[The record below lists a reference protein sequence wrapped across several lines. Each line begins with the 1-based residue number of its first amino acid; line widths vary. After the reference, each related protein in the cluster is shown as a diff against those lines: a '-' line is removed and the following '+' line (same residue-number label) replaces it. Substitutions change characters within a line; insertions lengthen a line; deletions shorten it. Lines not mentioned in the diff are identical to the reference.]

1 MKKTNLLL
9 VFLCA
14 ILVAAPRGGGALRH
28 KGAAAATGIA
38 FLLPPAV
45 DLSDL
50 DVRDAQNN
58 PIISPTSQAELI
70 ELFRENVVNLIVFAP
85 PHAMTATML
94 WIESLSNLFNKSIL
108 YRLSV
113 VFGPIQEL
121 LFSPQR
127 RFVHNVHNLWV
138 TFSVGLF
145 GGCLLLS
152 VLFLPRSPL
161 RVHLRL

>member
-9 VFLCA
+9 LSLCA
-14 ILVAAPRGGGALRH
+14 ILVAAPRGGGGSRRL
-28 KGAAAATGIA
+28 GPEAATGIA

-45 DLSDL
+45 ELSDL

-58 PIISPTSQAELI
+58 RIISLVSHEQLT
-70 ELFRENVVNLIVFAP
+70 ELFRENLVTLMVFAP
-85 PHAMTATML
+85 PHAMAATMS
-94 WIESLSNLFNKSIL
+94 WIESISHLFNKSL
-108 YRLSV
+108 LNKLSV
-113 VFGPIQEL
+113 IFEPLQALIL
-121 LFSPQR
+121 PPSR
-127 RFVHNVHNLWV
+127 RFVHNVDNLWV

-152 VLFLPRSPL
+152 ALYLPRSPL